1 MTDQEAN
8 RLILDKLPGRTS
20 DLFGRFAIGD
30 EMASRDAG
38 VEAVLTGIKTAT
50 SSLTSDFLEGRLP
63 FVGALS
69 VLEDGCGRGRA
80 IVETIEVELKAFGDV
95 SASFVRAYGEGDGTH
110 EWFRGHIGDWYKKR
124 DKSFSDE
131 TIVVCERFRVAVVL
145 DLMKSERPQIG

>member
-8 RLILDKLPGRTS
+8 RLIIEKFPARAS

-30 EMASRDAG
+30 ELASRDAG
-38 VEAVLTGIKTAT
+38 VDAVLAGIKTAT
-50 SSLTSDFLEGRLP
+50 SSLSSDFSEGRLP

-80 IVETIEVELKAFGDV
+80 IVETTAMELKAFGRI

-110 EWFRGHIGDWYKKR
+110 EWFREHIGDWYRKR
-124 DKSFSDE
+124 DRAFGDE
-131 TIVVCERFRVAVVL
+131 TIVVCEHFRVAVVL
-145 DLMKSERPQIG
+145 DPTES